1 MATSSR
7 APWHVWTKKEEDT
20 LVECLVDLVVMEDGN
35 PTMVRSDKITWH
47 NWATSHFAETF
58 VNVGS
63 NKSGGYEG
71 FDMSDGNEEFPSMY
85 SQDIDMS

>member
-1 MATSSR
+1 MCHKCGNVKLLMASMNFLSFLILNMATSSR

-47 NWATSHFAETF
+47 NWHA
-58 VNVGS
+58 
-63 NKSGGYEG
+63 
-71 FDMSDGNEEFPSMY
+71 
-85 SQDIDMS
+85 